1 LQHEVKRVCPRPGR
15 GTIHPDGLATEPGQ
29 VIWKCRV
36 IAHRLSTVVN
46 ADLIVV
52 MEQGRIVE
60 TGTHQELLAASGLYR
75 AVIERQFHVID
86 ERVG

>member
-1 LQHEVKRVCPRPGR
+1 M
-15 GTIHPDGLATEPGQ
+15 
-29 VIWKCRV
+29 
-36 IAHRLSTVVN
+36 VN